1 MPAQTPSP
9 VSRAAGPLGP
19 LLALLAFG
27 IYATHDVIVKVLGT
41 TYSALQITFFVGLFG
56 FPLVVLMLLR
66 DPVPGTM
73 RAVHPWLA
81 LTRAMA
87 IVASGTLGFYAFTV
101 LPLAQVYTMLFT
113 APLIVT
119 LLSVPVLGEKVGVH
133 RGLAIVAGMIGV
145 LVVLR
150 PGYAPVSLGHAA
162 ALLAAVNVAVSAVI
176 ARKVG
181 RVERSAVLMV
191 LPMLVMVVVL
201 GAMLPFV
208 YVPVALPDLGLMAI
222 VAAMSFAA
230 GLLLLIAYRK
240 AEASIVAPMQY
251 SQILWA
257 GFYGAV
263 FFDESP
269 DAWTM
274 AGSALII
281 ASGLYIVFRESRRDV
296 SATQPVLA
304 IRARIGAVPA
314 GKIVENGQSDR
325 AD

>member
-1 MPAQTPSP
+1 MSSAPHSSA
-9 VSRAAGPLGP
+9 SRATGPLGP
-19 LLALLAFG
+19 LLALLAFA
-27 IYATHDVIVKVLGT
+27 IYATHDAIVKVLGV

-66 DPVPGTM
+66 DPVPGTL

-81 LTRAMA
+81 MTRAVAM
-87 IVASGTLGFYAFTV
+87 VASGTLGFYAFTV
-101 LPLAQVYTMLFT
+101 LPMAQVYTMLFT
-113 APLIVT
+113 APLVVT
-119 LLSVPVLGEKVGVH
+119 LLSVPVLGERVGVH

-150 PGYAPVSLGHAA
+150 PGYVPVSLGHVA

-208 YVPVALPDLGLMAI
+208 YVPVALPDLGLMAV
-222 VAAMSFAA
+222 VAAMSFVA

-240 AEASIVAPMQY
+240 AEASLVAPMQY

-263 FFDESP
+263 FFQETP
-269 DAWTM
+269 DRWTL
-274 AGSALII
+274 AGSVLII

-296 SATQPVLA
+296 SATRPVLA

-314 GKIVENGQSDR
+314 GKIVDGGTLDR